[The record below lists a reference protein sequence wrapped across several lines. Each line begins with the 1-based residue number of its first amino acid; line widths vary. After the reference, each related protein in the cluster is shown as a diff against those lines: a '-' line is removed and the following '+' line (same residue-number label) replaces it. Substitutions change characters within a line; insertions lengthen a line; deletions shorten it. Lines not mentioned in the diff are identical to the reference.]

1 MEMSEFPEPAVVS
14 RRAAAAAVAP
24 GPSPATIA
32 ARRPRERLAPT
43 GRLSELGRAGAGSHA
58 GHLGPAAALSV
69 HNGSIPRSGDGD
81 QKITPDLQRRDGGSD
96 V

>member
-14 RRAAAAAVAP
+14 RRAAVAAAP

-69 HNGSIPRSGDGD
+69 HNGSIPRSAEGD
-81 QKITPDLQRRDGGSD
+81 QKITPDLQQGMASD